1 MYPNLYYAF
10 EDLFGIKIK
19 GLQLINSF
27 GFFVAIAFLI
37 GAWVLAKEL
46 RRKEAEG
53 LLGYTERTITT
64 NQQISWFDV
73 VLNFVL
79 GFFLGFKIIGAF
91 LIDSAMDDPQAFIFS
106 SQGHLV
112 AGLLV
117 GLFFGGWKFKDKR
130 QTASLKPEKRVVRIW
145 PHDRVGDMT
154 IYAAIFGFAGAKLFD
169 ILESPAAFIRSWN
182 EWQAG
187 NSDAA
192 GFLFSGLTIYGGL
205 IIATIAIIV
214 YARKH
219 KINVLHLA
227 DAFATTMMIAYAI
240 GRLGCQVSGDG
251 DWGVP
256 NGAYISTPDAKIVEA
271 APGQANMA
279 LQMNAAF
286 YLPELHIDSIS
297 QAKHPSTKAFAGLP
311 NWLFAYNYPHNVV
324 EAGSKIQGCEGKFC
338 SQLPVPAYPTPLY
351 EVLMCTFLFFVLWA
365 LRKRIKLAGRLA
377 ALYLIFNG
385 IERFLIEQIR
395 VNVPYDQLPFQP
407 TQAEI
412 ISILLV
418 ICGIILYV
426 VAPKLQPKPAT
437 AKA

>member
-19 GLQLINSF
+19 GLQLVNSF
-27 GFFVAIAFLI
+27 GFFVAIAFLA
-37 GAWVLAKEL
+37 GAWVLTKEL
-46 RRKEAEG
+46 KRKEAEG

-64 NQQISWFDV
+64 NQQVSWFDV
-73 VLNFVL
+73 LLNFVL

-91 LIDSAMDDPQAFIFS
+91 LIDEAMNDPQAFIFS
-106 SQGHLV
+106 GKGHLV
-112 AGLLV
+112 AGLLT
-117 GLFFGGWKFKDKR
+117 GLFFGGWKFREKQK
-130 QTASLKPEKRVVRIW
+130 TASLKPEKRVVRIW

-169 ILESPAAFIRSWN
+169 ILESPGAFIRSWN
-182 EWQAG
+182 EWRAG

-192 GFLFSGLTIYGGL
+192 SFLFSGLTIYGGL

-240 GRLGCQVSGDG
+240 GRIGCQVSGDG

-256 NGAYISTPDAKIVEA
+256 NMAYVSTPDAKMVEA
-271 APGQANMA
+271 TPGQSELT
-279 LQMNAAF
+279 LQRNAAF
-286 YLPELHIDSIS
+286 YIPELHVDSLAE
-297 QAKHPSTKAFAGLP
+297 AKHLSTKAFAGLP
-311 NWLFAYNYPHNVV
+311 TWLFAYNYPHNVV
-324 EAGSKIQGCEGKFC
+324 DAGTRIQGCEDKFC
-338 SQLPVPAYPTPLY
+338 SQLPIPAYPTPLY
-351 EVLMCTFLFFVLWA
+351 EFLMCTILFFILWF

-377 ALYLIFNG
+377 AIYLIFNG
-385 IERFLIEQIR
+385 VERFFIEKIR
-395 VNVPYDQLPFQP
+395 VNVRYEDLPFQP

-412 ISILLV
+412 ISVLLV
-418 ICGIILYV
+418 ICGIILYIM
-426 VAPKLQPKPAT
+426 APKLQPKQAT
-437 AKA
+437 TQA